1 MVTTLRDD
9 ISTTVPVIVAR
20 EIQMYTMP
28 NLEFWA
34 RINHHERESFD
45 VGDTLQ
51 IPTYLTR
58 PTVDQLNTELDGQAA
73 ELTPLVG
80 TYNAQTTGSVNIFI
94 QQWHHVGIELSSYAE
109 AVSQADLSGLFKTAG
124 LDSLAVQIDTSVS
137 ALATGFVT
145 NTQGTLGTPLTD
157 DLIVDGN
164 TDLDTAEAPSGP
176 RSFVFSEVEKGNYL
190 KIDKYVNS
198 LYRGDTTPLTRGEI
212 GSLYGQDWAWSTN
225 VTSPSGGQGEN
236 LMFHPD
242 AIGGVMRREPVVK
255 AADVEDPLL
264 STRIIAMAIWGVN
277 ETRDAFATLMNGLG

>member
-1 MVTTLRDD
+1 MATTGRADVND
-9 ISTTVPVIVAR
+9 TVPVIVAR

-34 RINHHERESFD
+34 RINHHEQEDFA

-58 PTVDQLNTELDGQAA
+58 PAIGTLTTGLDGQGA
-73 ELTPLVG
+73 ETDPLIG
-80 TYNAQTTGSVNIFI
+80 IYTNETTGKTDIFI
-94 QQWHHVGIELSSYAE
+94 QQWHHVAIELSAYAE
-109 AVSQADLSGLFKTAG
+109 AVSQADLQGLFKQAG
-124 LDSLAVQIDTSVS
+124 LDVLAVQIDTSVS
-137 ALATGFVT
+137 ALAVGFTT

-164 TDLDTAEAPSGP
+164 TDLDTAEAPGGP
-176 RSFVFSEVEKGNYL
+176 RHYVFSEVEKGNYL

-198 LYRGDTTPLTRGEI
+198 LYRGNTTPLTQGEI
-212 GSLYGQDWAWSTN
+212 GSLYGQQWAWSTN

-264 STRIIAMAIWGVN
+264 TTRIVAMAIWGVN
-277 ETRDAFATLMNGLG
+277 MTRIGFATLMKGLG